1 MWYIQDTVVCTVQVS
16 FTRFIYEFYDSRVLE
31 GGLPLAAVAFSPLH
45 SAKDLPRTQAVLNR
59 EKWIFWSERIST
71 SNPFSFTT
79 VFSRRG
85 DLWGTHI
92 ECITRETISPWR
104 VTRVLSNK
112 LANRNSGGGATTL
125 KTSLIPLFPRSGE
138 KEIYWELFGTR
149 YKKYRTSYLSVEYG
163 SWNGNAVERKFLFRV
178 WGQFWGKYIF
188 FWSRRA
194 QESKLISLKNVI
206 GTKACGDSSY
216 EGSEKGGW
224 ISRRVGFNWSV
235 RWLIVR
241 EIRTGTRVWNWN
253 RVFWRPW
260 KERLF

>member
-1 MWYIQDTVVCTVQVS
+1 MQVS

-71 SNPFSFTT
+71 SNPFFFAT

-138 KEIYWELFGTR
+138 EEIYWELFGIR

-178 WGQFWGKYIF
+178 WEQFWGKYIF
-188 FWSRRA
+188 FRSRRA

>member
-71 SNPFSFTT
+71 SNPFSFAT

-138 KEIYWELFGTR
+138 EEIYWELFGTR
-149 YKKYRTSYLSVEYG
+149 YKKYRTSYLSVE
-163 SWNGNAVERKFLFRV
+163 WKRCRKEIFVSSLGTILREV
-178 WGQFWGKYIF
+178 YIF
-188 FWSRRA
+188 LIK
-194 QESKLISLKNVI
+194 ESARIEI
-206 GTKACGDSSY
+206 DFF
-216 EGSEKGGW
+216 EKCN
-224 ISRRVGFNWSV
+224 RDESV
-235 RWLIVR
+235 RW
-241 EIRTGTRVWNWN
+241 
-253 RVFWRPW
+253 
-260 KERLF
+260 

>member
-1 MWYIQDTVVCTVQVS
+1 MQVS

-71 SNPFSFTT
+71 SNPFSFAT

-138 KEIYWELFGTR
+138 EEIYWELFGTR

-188 FWSRRA
+188 FRSRRA

>member
-188 FWSRRA
+188 FRSRRA

-224 ISRRVGFNWSV
+224 ISDESV
-235 RWLIVR
+235 LIGVCD
-241 EIRTGTRVWNWN
+241 GS
-253 RVFWRPW
+253 
-260 KERLF
+260 L

>member
-71 SNPFSFTT
+71 SNPFSFAT

-149 YKKYRTSYLSVEYG
+149 YKKYRTSYLSVE
-163 SWNGNAVERKFLFRV
+163 WKRCRKEIFVSSLGIILREV
-178 WGQFWGKYIF
+178 YIF
-188 FWSRRA
+188 SIK
-194 QESKLISLKNVI
+194 ESARIEI
-206 GTKACGDSSY
+206 DFF
-216 EGSEKGGW
+216 EKCN
-224 ISRRVGFNWSV
+224 RDESV
-235 RWLIVR
+235 RW
-241 EIRTGTRVWNWN
+241 
-253 RVFWRPW
+253 
-260 KERLF
+260 

>member
-71 SNPFSFTT
+71 SNPFSFAT

-125 KTSLIPLFPRSGE
+125 KTSLMPLFPRSGE

-149 YKKYRTSYLSVEYG
+149 YKKYRTSYLSVE
-163 SWNGNAVERKFLFRV
+163 WKRCRKEIFVSSLGIILREV
-178 WGQFWGKYIF
+178 YIF
-188 FWSRRA
+188 SIK
-194 QESKLISLKNVI
+194 ESARIEI
-206 GTKACGDSSY
+206 DFF
-216 EGSEKGGW
+216 EKCN
-224 ISRRVGFNWSV
+224 RDESV
-235 RWLIVR
+235 W
-241 EIRTGTRVWNWN
+241 W
-253 RVFWRPW
+253 
-260 KERLF
+260 